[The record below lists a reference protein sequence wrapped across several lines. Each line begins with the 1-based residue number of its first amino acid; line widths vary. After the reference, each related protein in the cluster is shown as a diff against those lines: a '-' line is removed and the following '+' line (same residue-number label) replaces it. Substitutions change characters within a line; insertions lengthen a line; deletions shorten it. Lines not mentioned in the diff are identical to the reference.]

1 MNFIVTDL
9 GRKTWQIDS
18 YHAVSMFLIEGDNEA
33 MLIDTGAGIG
43 DLKAQVEEL
52 TDKPL
57 IVVNTH
63 GHLDHTGGN
72 MQFPEVWLDPDDLEM
87 DQKMNTQDVR
97 VNYARSRVGNFW
109 PEKMEEAVAAVLPSG
124 EIHYRELREGM
135 VFDLGNRP
143 VEVIKTPGHS
153 RGSVVLL
160 DRAAHQLFTGDM
172 VNFQVLIY
180 KGMSTPMDVYAD
192 SLRKIKARSGEFD
205 RILRGHDRPI
215 GSAAD
220 MDVLL
225 SIVEDIMS
233 GRDVGHYE
241 EAGMRQGGVVARE
254 GFSVGYEGPEGKTL
268 EVD

>member
-18 YHAVSMFLIEGDNEA
+18 YHAVSMFLIEGDESA

-43 DLKAQVEEL
+43 DLKAQVEQL
-52 TDKPL
+52 TDKPV

-72 MQFPEVWLDPDDLEM
+72 MQFKEVWLDPDDLEM
-87 DQKMNTQDVR
+87 NQKPDTYDVR

-124 EIHYRELREGM
+124 EVHYRELSDGM
-135 VFDLGNRP
+135 VFELGNRP

-153 RGSVVLL
+153 MGSVVLL

-180 KGMSTPMDVYAD
+180 KGMSAPMNVYVE
-192 SLRKIKARSGEFD
+192 SLQKMKARSSEFD
-205 RILRGHDRPI
+205 RILRGHSHPI
-215 GSAAD
+215 GSEAD
-220 MDVLL
+220 MDVLI

-233 GRDVGHYE
+233 GRDAGHYE
-241 EAGMRQGGVVARE
+241 EAGIRKGWVVAR
-254 GFSVGYEGPEGKTL
+254 GDFSVWYEGPEGKPL
-268 EVD
+268 EVK